1 MHSLDKYSGA
11 NSRIVRP
18 KNRRVI
24 ICDWPANC
32 ANRAS
37 SIGSSKAANCVIVRL
52 LGLSGK
58 LNNRAKVIPGNF
70 LGTSFNH
77 HATLS
82 WGEYKGRAGHM
93 RRGRNQKHRVSPCVW
108 IAGPGRCLQRRGKPQ
123 AARLQ
128 RAKPEARSYPAV
140 DTFIV

>member
-1 MHSLDKYSGA
+1 MHSLDRYSGA

-32 ANRAS
+32 ANRVS
-37 SIGSSKAANCVIVRL
+37 SIGSSKTANCVMVRL

-58 LNNRAKVIPGNF
+58 LNNRAKVIPGNL

-82 WGEYKGRAGHM
+82 WVEYKGRAGW
-93 RRGRNQKHRVSPCVW
+93 RGVACNAQET
-108 IAGPGRCLQRRGKPQ
+108 Q
-123 AARLQ
+123 AAPLHRF
-128 RAKPEARSYPAV
+128 RAPVHRRHLEGEEAQPHPAV

>member
-1 MHSLDKYSGA
+1 MHSLDRYSGA

-32 ANRAS
+32 ANRVS

-58 LNNRAKVIPGNF
+58 LNNRAKVIPGNSSGTF
-70 LGTSFNH
+70 QSPRYLILGRVQGAGGVEGCRLH
-77 HATLS
+77 PQGDAT
-82 WGEYKGRAGHM
+82 A
-93 RRGRNQKHRVSPCVW
+93 SP
-108 IAGPGRCLQRRGKPQ
+108 P
-123 AARLQ
+123 
-128 RAKPEARSYPAV
+128 
-140 DTFIV
+140 